1 MMIHYSLLVVVDVIK
16 LLTKHFLFVTDMSD
30 LKLLE
35 EFQQDSYSTT

>member
-16 LLTKHFLFVTDMSD
+16 LLRKHFLFLTDMPD

-35 EFQQDSYSTT
+35 EFKHDSYSTT